1 MVMQK
6 RTVRELAK
14 GEFFRLTESD
24 TAPVRVRVVRATVWG
39 KQAPVRVRGEYSRH
53 AKKYSTHRF
62 DDVNHKRLLRGEQ
75 LVWVGFTF

>member
-24 TAPVRVRVVRATVWG
+24 TAPVRVR
-39 KQAPVRVRGEYSRH
+39 GEYSRH
-53 AKKYSTHRF
+53 AKKYSTQFR
-62 DDVNHKRLLRGEQ
+62 RREPQAAASRGTARMGGIHI
-75 LVWVGFTF
+75 LTS

>member
-1 MVMQK
+1 MQK

-14 GEFFRLTESD
+14 GEFFRLTPSD
-24 TAPVRVRVVRATVWG
+24 TAPVW
-39 KQAPVRVRGEYSRH
+39 VRGEYSRQ

-62 DDVNHKRLLRGEQ
+62 DDVNHERLLRGDQ